1 MPCIPKHPQLPGR
14 RPARLYAAVLLTL
27 VLAACSSGV
36 VRAPEIGLQQ
46 PQFDDPGEQAGSL
59 TVELSD
65 EARKEAADN
74 LKFRQ
79 VELDQTIRQ
88 ALELNN
94 LLAEQFDGGLPTIE
108 VTVTSVRVRSSF
120 SAIMFGFMAGDDH
133 IEGDVTVRAA
143 DGNTLQE
150 FSVSASYAFGG
161 LVGGLDSSRLSW
173 LYESFAEHVTEELTG
188 QSGEQLESSQA
199 TPKVEPAS
207 TNITYNASPQRSLN
221 GLWAGIGHRE
231 SGSCKMSSIGIGK
244 VDLIHVELIVREPEI
259 SGHVTKAH
267 HNYKSLVQVDASG
280 RGIVSENGEFNLQF
294 GVSELGAE
302 IVLQGRLS
310 KDGNQASGKWSTLNC
325 QGTLSLTRKSPY

>member
-59 TVELSD
+59 TVKLSD

-74 LKFRQ
+74 LKFSQ

-150 FSVSASYAFGG
+150 FSVSASYALGG

-188 QSGEQLESSQA
+188 QSEGQLESSQA

-207 TNITYNASPQRSLN
+207 TYITYNASPRRSLN
-221 GLWAGIGHRE
+221 GLWAGTERPE
-231 SGSCKMSSIGIGK
+231 SGSCKFSGIAGGKIASI
-244 VDLIHVELIVREPEI
+244 HFELIVREPEI
-259 SGHVTKAH
+259 SGRVTKAH
-267 HNYKSLVQVDASG
+267 HSYKSLVNVDASI
-280 RGIVSENGEFNLQF
+280 RGIVSESGEFNLHF
-294 GVSELGAE
+294 GASELGAE

-310 KDGNQASGKWSTLNC
+310 NESNRASGKWSTPNC